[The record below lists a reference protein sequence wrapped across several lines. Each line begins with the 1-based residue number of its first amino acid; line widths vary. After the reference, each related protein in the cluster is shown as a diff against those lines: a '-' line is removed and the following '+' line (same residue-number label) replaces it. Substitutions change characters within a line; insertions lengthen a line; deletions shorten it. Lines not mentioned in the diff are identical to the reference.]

1 MSCCLQN
8 SSSDFPLLYKAPRN
22 QVFNKSWKAFAKR
35 RRSSYKD
42 IRFEREGRKDVQTSV
57 SLRYFSWIF
66 CVHNQNGSQRI
77 QRVYWGTPTFPPR
90 HEPTCFS
97 GHKAGCVNRCQ
108 LVGQTQTTCTS
119 PTYAFRGHHPNY
131 DPSEL
136 NRLRFGYGIVTHGDV
151 TNILIR
157 QHELSAQEIF
167 TL

>member
-1 MSCCLQN
+1 MRSVCLWM
-8 SSSDFPLLYKAPRN
+8 LLLKVADI
-22 QVFNKSWKAFAKR
+22 VFSAF
-35 RRSSYKD
+35 
-42 IRFEREGRKDVQTSV
+42 
-57 SLRYFSWIF
+57 SLL
-66 CVHNQNGSQRI
+66 QNGSQRI

-157 QHELSAQEIF
+157 QYELSAQEIF